1 MTVLEGIL
9 PAVVTP
15 LDASLQFDRTAF
27 ERLLAA
33 LYGADVH
40 GIYVCGQTGEGLLQK
55 VDQRKLIAEAAVRCS
70 PPGKAVIVH
79 VGAHELADAVELAKH
94 AERIGVHAISS
105 LPPLGDRSNEEIHHY
120 YRTLAGACGLPFLLY
135 YFPDLCPAIRNP
147 DQLRDLLELPNVI
160 GLKFTDYNLYQLWQ
174 LRQRGLVVFNGRD
187 EVLAAGA
194 LMGASGGIGS
204 FYNLAPELFCQ
215 VWKAS
220 RECRWAG
227 ARAAQSQINELIEI
241 TLQFPP
247 FPAIKR
253 MLAWSGLDCGGCHP
267 QYRALTAE
275 EERELRRLLSQSSLS
290 KTAFTGLK
298 IA

>member
-1 MTVLEGIL
+1 MTVFEGIL

-15 LDASLQFDRTAF
+15 LDAGLQLDKGAF

-33 LYGADVH
+33 LHGAGVH
-40 GIYVCGQTGEGLLQK
+40 GVYVCGQTGEGLLQG
-55 VDQRKLIAEAAVRCS
+55 VEQRKQVAEIAVRCS
-70 PPGKAVIVH
+70 PPGKAVIAH
-79 VGAHELADAVELAKH
+79 VGARELDDAIDLAKH

-105 LPPLGDRSNEEIHHY
+105 LPPLGDRSSEQIHAY

-135 YFPDLCPAIRNP
+135 YFPDLCPAIKNP
-147 DQLRDLLELPNVI
+147 DQLLELLALPNVI

-204 FYNLAPELFCQ
+204 FYNLVPELFLR
-215 VWKAS
+215 VWEAG
-220 RECRWAG
+220 RQDRWAE
-227 ARAAQSQINELIEI
+227 ARCAQSQINELIGI
-241 TLQFPP
+241 TLRFPV

-253 MLAWSGLDCGGCHP
+253 MLAWSGLDCGGCHA

-275 EERELRRLLSQSSLS
+275 EERELRRLLSQSSLA
-290 KTAFTGLK
+290 KTAFAGLR